1 MEEIMQFYIDSKNG
15 IPIYIQLKNQIK
27 QRIASGSLQ
36 PGDKLPTVRELA
48 VKLTINPNTVAK
60 VYKQLENEGLIETKR
75 GVGTYIAERPDNSGI
90 IPEKELDQA
99 LDKLITKAFQLGVK
113 PEVLQKRF
121 NKKIDEWVSGNNNKL
136 EGEDNNGIS
145 N

>member
-1 MEEIMQFYIDSKNG
+1 MQFYIDSKSG
-15 IPIYIQLKNQIK
+15 IPIYIQLKNQIR

-75 GVGTYIAERPDNSGI
+75 GVGTYISERPDNSGI

-99 LDKLITKAFQLGVK
+99 LDKLITKAFQLGVN

-121 NKKIDEWVSGNNNKL
+121 NKKIEEWVSGNNNKQK
-136 EGEDNNGIS
+136 GED
-145 N
+145 